1 MPHTRSYS
9 DMNKT
14 AVSLEQA
21 GQEFEPEV
29 SYALAGSGSGGAAW
43 GADTAGADDTAA
55 ALHRVTAGIR
65 EGISPLQFMDSIAAG
80 NRKLGNR
87 DFLHWVG
94 QLHADRQGRE
104 THEIAAQG
112 LQGPGRPLTPPGYPA
127 TGLWPS

>member
-9 DMNKT
+9 DTNKT
-14 AVSLEQA
+14 AVPLEQA

-29 SYALAGSGSGGAAW
+29 NYALAGQGSGGAAW

-87 DFLHWVG
+87 DTCTG
-94 QLHADRQGRE
+94 SDNCTRTGRE
-104 THEIAAQG
+104 
-112 LQGPGRPLTPPGYPA
+112 GRPTRLRHKACKVRAGP
-127 TGLWPS
+127 